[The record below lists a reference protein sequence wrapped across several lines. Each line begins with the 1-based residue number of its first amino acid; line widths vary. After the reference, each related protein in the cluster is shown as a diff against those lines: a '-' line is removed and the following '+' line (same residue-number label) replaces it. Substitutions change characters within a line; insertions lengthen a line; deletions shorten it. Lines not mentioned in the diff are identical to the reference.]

1 MRALEKEGLP
11 VAFITTMTMV
21 AKQLGANRVISGHKI
36 PHPCGDPGLPAEAD
50 HALRHALVQCAL
62 DALQRD
68 VSSPTIFTP
77 NADHTS

>member
-1 MRALEKEGLP
+1 
-11 VAFITTMTMV
+11 MTMV

-36 PHPCGDPGLPAEAD
+36 PHPCGDPALSAEAD

-77 NADHTS
+77 NTDSAS